1 MDLYGY
7 SVWSRLI
14 MESFG
19 GEQEIYENV
28 DVLDPEPDTY
38 KPTEL
43 PEREDELSKIHSA
56 LRPITLGGSP
66 RNILV
71 YGPTGQGKTVGVNLK
86 TEQLQQWAAG
96 EDDINL
102 TVLRVSCKGAGKSW
116 NVLAELV
123 KKAREARYNKTI
135 EKPRGP
141 TKVELFEM
149 LSKDLQAIGGMVII
163 ALDEIDGIQ
172 EDNYV
177 LYELPRA
184 SIEEVSIGVIGI
196 TNDYQFHENLDA
208 DIRSS
213 LGSRE
218 VVFSPYDANQ
228 LRDILARRAAH
239 AFRDT
244 YFEDG
249 IKDSQHLRSEVLTG
263 DVIPLCAALAGQDTG
278 DARQAIHLLS
288 TACDLALDN
297 GRDAVGE
304 AHVREAREEIQEET
318 IGKGIRGET
327 TQRKIALL
335 TVLEADLAGKTP
347 EGTTQLYRRYKRLT
361 KLVGADT
368 YQQGTFR
375 EKLNDLVHGNILKGD
390 RHGRGRGRGMTNMY
404 SLAVDPT
411 LVIDKVG
418 EDARLSEIT
427 KQLE

>member
-1 MDLYGY
+1 
-7 SVWSRLI
+7 
-14 MESFG
+14 MEPFG
-19 GEQEIYENV
+19 AEQGIYKDV

-43 PEREDELSKIHSA
+43 PEREDELSRIHSA

-71 YGPTGQGKTVGVNLK
+71 YGPTGQGKTVGVDLK
-86 TEQLQQWAAG
+86 TKQLQQWADS
-96 EDDINL
+96 ESDVSL

-116 NVLAELV
+116 NVLANLV
-123 KKAREARYNKTI
+123 KKARETRYGKTV

-149 LSKDLQAIGGMVII
+149 LSEDLQAISGMII
-163 ALDEIDGIQ
+163 IVLDEIDGIQ
-172 EDNYV
+172 EDSYV

-184 SIEEVSIGVIGI
+184 SIDSVSIGVIGI

-218 VVFSPYDANQ
+218 VVFSPYDADQ

-239 AFRDT
+239 ALRDT
-244 YFEDG
+244 YFEDD
-249 IKDSQHLRSEVLTG
+249 IKDSDHLQSDVLSG

-288 TACDLALDN
+288 TACDLALDD
-297 GRDAVGE
+297 GSDTVSE
-304 AHVREAREEIQEET
+304 SHVRDAREEIQEET

-327 TQRKIALL
+327 IQRKIALL
-335 TVLEADLAGKTP
+335 TVLESELSGDAP
-347 EGTTQLYRRYKRLT
+347 EGTTQLYRRYKRFT
-361 KLVGADT
+361 KQIGVDT

-375 EKLNDLVHGNILKGD
+375 EKLNDLAHGNILESD
-390 RHGRGRGRGMTNMY
+390 RRGRGRGRGMTNMY
-404 SLAVDPT
+404 SLSVDPD

-418 EDARLSEIT
+418 DDNRLSQIT
-427 KQLE
+427 ERFE

>member
-1 MDLYGY
+1 VYWVD
-7 SVWSRLI
+7 I
-14 MESFG
+14 MEPFG
-19 GEQEIYENV
+19 AEQGIYEDV

-43 PEREDELSKIHSA
+43 PEREDELSRIHSA

-86 TEQLQQWAAG
+86 TEQLQEWADTEG
-96 EDDINL
+96 DVTL

-116 NVLAELV
+116 NVLADLV
-123 KKAREARYNKTI
+123 KQAREARYDKTV

-149 LSKDLQAIGGMVII
+149 LSDDLQAIGGMVII
-163 ALDEIDGIQ
+163 VLDEIDGIQ

-184 SIEEVSIGVIGI
+184 SIDGISIGVIGI

-228 LRDILARRAAH
+228 LRDILSRRACRAL
-239 AFRDT
+239 RDT
-244 YFEDG
+244 YFEDD
-249 IKDSQHLRSEVLTG
+249 IRDSEYLRSDVISD

-297 GRDAVGE
+297 GSDTVE
-304 AHVREAREEIQEET
+304 ESHVREAREEIQEET

-335 TVLEADLAGKTP
+335 TVLEAERAGDAP
-347 EGTTQLYRRYKRLT
+347 EGTTELYRRYKRFT
-361 KLVGADT
+361 KQIGAAT

-375 EKLNDLVHGNILKGD
+375 EKLNDLVHGNILEGD
-390 RHGRGRGRGMTNMY
+390 RRGRGRGRGMTNMY
-404 SLAVDPT
+404 SLSVDPD

-418 EDARLSEIT
+418 EDDRLSKIT
-427 KQLE
+427 TQLE

>member
-1 MDLYGY
+1 
-7 SVWSRLI
+7 

-19 GEQEIYENV
+19 GEQKIYKNI
-28 DVLDPEPDTY
+28 DILDPEPDTY

-43 PEREDELSKIHSA
+43 PEREDEISRIHSA

-86 TEQLQQWAAG
+86 TEQLQEWAEG
-96 EDDINL
+96 EDEIDL

-123 KKAREARYNKTI
+123 KVAREVRYNKTV

-149 LSKDLQAIGGMVII
+149 LTEDLEVIGGTII
-163 ALDEIDGIQ
+163 IVLDEIDGIQ
-172 EDNYV
+172 VDNYV

-184 SIEEVSIGVIGI
+184 SIEGVSVGVIGI

-228 LRDILARRAAH
+228 LRDILARRAAQ
-239 AFRDT
+239 ALRNT

-249 IKDSQHLRSEVLTG
+249 IKDSQYLRSEVLSG

-288 TACDLALDN
+288 TACDLALDD
-297 GRDAVGE
+297 RSETVE
-304 AHVREAREEIQEET
+304 ESHVRNAREEIQEET
-318 IGKGIRGET
+318 IGKGISGET

-335 TVLEADLAGKTP
+335 TVLEANLAGETP

-361 KLVGADT
+361 NLIGTET

-375 EKLNDLVHGNILKGD
+375 EKLNDLVHGNILEGD
-390 RHGRGRGRGMTNMY
+390 RHGRGRGRGMTNLY
-404 SLAVDPT
+404 GLAVDPS
-411 LVIDKVG
+411 LVIDKIG
-418 EDARLSEIT
+418 EDARLSDIT
-427 KQLE
+427 EKYE

>member
-1 MDLYGY
+1 
-7 SVWSRLI
+7 
-14 MESFG
+14 MEPFG
-19 GEQEIYENV
+19 AEQGIYKDV

-43 PEREDELSKIHSA
+43 PEREDELSRIHSA

-71 YGPTGQGKTVGVNLK
+71 YGPTGQGKTVGVDLK
-86 TEQLQQWAAG
+86 TEQLQQWADS
-96 EDDINL
+96 ESNVSL

-116 NVLAELV
+116 NVLADLV
-123 KKAREARYNKTI
+123 KQAREARYGKTV

-149 LSKDLQAIGGMVII
+149 LSEDLQAIGGMII
-163 ALDEIDGIQ
+163 IVLDEIDGIQ
-172 EDNYV
+172 EDDYV

-184 SIEEVSIGVIGI
+184 SIDSVSIGVIGI

-218 VVFSPYDANQ
+218 VVFSPYDADQ

-239 AFRDT
+239 ALRDT
-244 YFEDG
+244 YFEDD
-249 IKDSQHLRSEVLTG
+249 IKDSEHLQSDVLSG

-288 TACDLALDN
+288 TACDLTLDD
-297 GRDAVGE
+297 GSDTVSE
-304 AHVREAREEIQEET
+304 SHVREAREEIQEET

-327 TQRKIALL
+327 IQRKIALL
-335 TVLEADLAGKTP
+335 TVLESELSGDAP
-347 EGTTQLYRRYKRLT
+347 EGTTQLYRRYKRFT
-361 KLVGADT
+361 KQIGADT

-375 EKLNDLVHGNILKGD
+375 EKLNDLAHGNILEGD
-390 RHGRGRGRGMTNMY
+390 RRGRGRGRGMTNMY
-404 SLAVDPT
+404 SLSVDPD

-418 EDARLSEIT
+418 DDNRLSQIT
-427 KQLE
+427 ERFE